1 MLPATIEWAGQQQPL
16 TVLIDSGADENFID
30 TRLAFQLGLQIL
42 PLDSPLVANA
52 LNGRKLADITHVS
65 APVSLLVSGNHREQI
80 QLHIIESP
88 HAPLVLGHPWLR
100 KHNPH
105 IDWVSNK
112 VLGWSPS
119 CLSLCLCQAHVP
131 VPAVVD
137 SPGEFPDLSAIPS
150 VYMDLKA
157 VFSKSRAVALPP
169 HRPYDCGIN
178 LLPGKAP
185 PRGRLYSLSR
195 PEYGSMEKYI
205 QESLTNGIIR
215 PSSSPAGAG
224 FLLLG
229 FQ

>member
-88 HAPLVLGHPWLR
+88 HAPLVLGRPWLR

-137 SPGEFPDLSAIPS
+137 SPGEFPD
-150 VYMDLKA
+150 
-157 VFSKSRAVALPP
+157 
-169 HRPYDCGIN
+169 
-178 LLPGKAP
+178 
-185 PRGRLYSLSR
+185 
-195 PEYGSMEKYI
+195 
-205 QESLTNGIIR
+205 
-215 PSSSPAGAG
+215 
-224 FLLLG
+224 
-229 FQ
+229 